1 MFYSF
6 LSLIQLGL
14 QACDSGIPK
23 QCISSTMTITVIRD
37 SFPPQFAVDPIEFFM
52 NEIESAGYI
61 VGRIE
66 ATDNEKLVSVT
77 YG

>member
-1 MFYSF
+1 
-6 LSLIQLGL
+6 
-14 QACDSGIPK
+14 
-23 QCISSTMTITVIRD
+23 MTITVIRD